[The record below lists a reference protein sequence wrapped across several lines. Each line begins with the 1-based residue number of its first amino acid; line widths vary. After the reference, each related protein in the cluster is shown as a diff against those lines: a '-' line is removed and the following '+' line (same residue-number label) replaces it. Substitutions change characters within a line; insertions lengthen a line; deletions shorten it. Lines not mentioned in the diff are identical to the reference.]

1 MFTVKPAPNQLF
13 VKPVE
18 AARTTSSGFFLTENA
33 IEKPRMA
40 DVVNVGDSV
49 RRYSQGDRI
58 IYKSYAVTEVKVNG
72 DDYMLVAEEDI
83 LGTVLEVKE

>member
-1 MFTVKPAPNQLF
+1 MQTIKPAPDQLF
-13 VKPVE
+13 VKPLE
-18 AARTTSSGFFLTENA
+18 ATKKTHSGFFLADAA

-40 DVVNVGDSV
+40 EVVNVGSRV
-49 RRYSQGDRI
+49 ANFQSGDQI

-83 LGTVLEVKE
+83 LGTVLDVKE